1 MRPSLREYFRST
13 RGAQRTPWR
22 NLAVAVLVFA
32 AVVGGFFIAATSP
45 RDPNLSYVNVSILS
59 GSTEG
64 NYYAVVAKAAA
75 EAQRRHG
82 RITNLPSAGS
92 IENITRLAA
101 AKPSCKIQF
110 ALVQDGVP
118 WPDPN
123 PFQLIARLPVSES
136 LIVLG
141 RDADRIHSVTDLRG
155 LRIGIGPIGSGTEYL
170 ARQVMSQLAGLDIKL
185 STQHLEAQLAML
197 ERGELDLGAMV
208 MEPDSALVVQ
218 AVRDRKL
225 QIVDTPSTESLAHR
239 LSSARTGIIKA
250 GYYDPVRNFPPT
262 DKHVI
267 QVDTLLIGNGCAR
280 ESVTQGVITAF
291 TREFPDLIRVN
302 REQANLTG
310 LQFATAAQSYYDDQ
324 GPDRVGEYAPWLIDI
339 MPTAR
344 WVQLIFVFSMLF
356 GAQALWHRFR
366 LWRLDGQR
374 VRIEGEISRVFTPAM
389 TAADVAEMKPEGRY
403 RTPEMRSR
411 IDAVITQLEHLAG
424 RCRRQSLSMLV
435 PMGQEMNYRYQ
446 EGIVSEWL
454 HALRKF
460 REKLNGGSDS
470 NES

>member
-13 RGAQRTPWR
+13 RSAHRTPWR
-22 NLAVAVLVFA
+22 NLVVAALLFI

-45 RDPNLSYVNVSILS
+45 RDPNLSFVNVSILS
-59 GSTEG
+59 GSMEG

-82 RITNLPSAGS
+82 RITNLSSAGS
-92 IENITRLAA
+92 IENMTRLAA
-101 AKPSCKIQF
+101 AKSSCKIQF

-123 PFQLIARLPVSES
+123 PFQLVARLPISES

-141 RDADRIHSVTDLRG
+141 RNADRIHSVTDLRG
-155 LRIGIGPIGSGTEYL
+155 LRIGIGPVGSGTEYL
-170 ARQVMSQLAGLDIKL
+170 ARQVMSQLSELDIKL
-185 STQHLEAQLAML
+185 STQPLDEELAMV
-197 ERGELDLGAMV
+197 ERGDLDLGAVV
-208 MEPDSALVVQ
+208 MEPDAALIVK

-225 QIVDTPSTESLAHR
+225 QIVDIASAESLAHR
-239 LSSARTGIIKA
+239 LSSARAGIIRA
-250 GYYDPVRNFPPT
+250 GYYDPVRGLPPT

-291 TREFPDLIRVN
+291 TREFPDLVRVN

-310 LQFATAAQSYYDDQ
+310 LQFDTAAQSYYDDQ

-344 WVQLIFVFSMLF
+344 WLQLIFVFSMLF
-356 GAQALWHRFR
+356 GAQAVWHRFR
-366 LWRLDGQR
+366 LWRLDAQR

-389 TAADVAEMKPEGRY
+389 TAADIAEMKPEERY
-403 RTPEMRSR
+403 RTPEMRTR
-411 IDAVITQLEHLAG
+411 VDALIAQLEHLGG

-435 PMGQEMNYRYQ
+435 PMGHEMNYRYQ

-460 REKLNGGSDS
+460 REKLSG
-470 NES
+470 